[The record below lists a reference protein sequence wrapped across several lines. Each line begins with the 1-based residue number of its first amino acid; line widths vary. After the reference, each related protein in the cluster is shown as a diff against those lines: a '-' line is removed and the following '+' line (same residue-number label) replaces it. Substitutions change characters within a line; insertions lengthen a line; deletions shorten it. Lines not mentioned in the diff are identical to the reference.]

1 MTNETTPNRRQRRAI
16 YKQAGYLKVKNMF
29 GFGSP
34 QARAWYDKCAKDGE
48 MIHEQ
53 NTKAAMDQ
61 MENQLQ
67 VILDRQKETWTELGY
82 NAEEILLLEESWSL
96 MAVKSKDTY
105 REDKKKSRELSAKAN
120 QLRLARNK

>member
-1 MTNETTPNRRQRRAI
+1 M
-16 YKQAGYLKVKNMF
+16 YKRAGYLKVKNMF
-29 GFGSP
+29 GFGSA

-53 NTKAAMDQ
+53 NTKNAIDQ

-67 VILDRQKETWTELGY
+67 IILDRQKELWTELGY

-96 MAVKSKDTY
+96 MAVKNKETY
-105 REDKKKSRELSAKAN
+105 REDKKKSRELSAKAS

>member
-67 VILDRQKETWTELGY
+67 IILDRQKETWTELGY

-96 MAVKSKDTY
+96 MAVKNKETY

>member
-67 VILDRQKETWTELGY
+67 IILDRQKETWTELGY

-96 MAVKSKDTY
+96 MTVKNKETY

>member
-53 NTKAAMDQ
+53 NTKNAMDQ

-67 VILDRQKETWTELGY
+67 IILDRQKELWAELGY

-96 MAVKSKDTY
+96 MAVKNKETY
-105 REDKKKSRELSAKAN
+105 REDKKKSRELSAKAS

>member
-1 MTNETTPNRRQRRAI
+1 MTNNTTPNRRQRRDM
-16 YKQAGYLKVKNMF
+16 YKRAGYLKVKNMF
-29 GFGSP
+29 GFGSA

-53 NTKAAMDQ
+53 NTKNAMDQ

-67 VILDRQKETWTELGY
+67 VILDRQKELWTELGY

-96 MAVKSKDTY
+96 MAVKSKDSY
-105 REDKKKSRELSAKAN
+105 REDKKKSRELSAKAS

>member
-1 MTNETTPNRRQRRAI
+1 MTNNETPNRRQRRDM
-16 YKQAGYLKVKNMF
+16 YKRAGYLKVKNMF

-53 NTKAAMDQ
+53 NTKNAMDQ

-67 VILDRQKETWTELGY
+67 IILDRQKELWTELGY

-96 MAVKSKDTY
+96 MAVKNKETY
-105 REDKKKSRELSAKAN
+105 REDKKKSRELSAKAS